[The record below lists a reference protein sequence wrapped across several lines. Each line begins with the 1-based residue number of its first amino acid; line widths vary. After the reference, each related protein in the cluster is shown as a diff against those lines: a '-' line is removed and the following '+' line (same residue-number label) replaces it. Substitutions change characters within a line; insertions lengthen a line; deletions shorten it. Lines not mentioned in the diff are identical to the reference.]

1 MRFAGGHHSNLR
13 SARLQRRIE
22 TQYKENIVMT
32 TTINRFITIH
42 VMKQAN
48 RLLPALMTLALVT
61 AIFGVTGCT
70 PPHH

>member
-1 MRFAGGHHSNLR
+1 
-13 SARLQRRIE
+13 
-22 TQYKENIVMT
+22 MT
-32 TTINRFITIH
+32 TSINRFITIH

-70 PPHH
+70 SPHH